1 MLVEMV
7 FLTDFLISEE
17 AALVGPLYY
26 RSDCIIIWEIV
37 PD

>member
-17 AALVGPLYY
+17 AALVGL
-26 RSDCIIIWEIV
+26 RFTMGV
-37 PD
+37 TA